1 MFSPKDVEMAHNLN
15 FKQWFF
21 SSCSIFTPPSLV
33 NHTKIHIWAV
43 SYLFLFSKVNNILSK
58 PISNSWVFNMIRWQI
73 SNDHTTNIRWAND
86 KYQMSRWQICDDQI
100 TNIFCPKGW
109 LLNSEQC
116 SIAKVTEI
124 GKKIQSFI
132 ETSKWNRFQLT
143 SAQTGKFYLCLCPRI
158 PLPCRFP
165 QRIQLFGK
173 IPDGR

>member
-1 MFSPKDVEMAHNLN
+1 MSGHNLN
-15 FKQWFF
+15 FKQWIFF
-21 SSCSIFTPPSLV
+21 FMLNLYTSLV
-33 NHTKIHIWAV
+33 NHTHIYIWAV
-43 SYLFLFSKVNNILSK
+43 SNLFLFSKVNNILSK

-86 KYQMSRWQICDDQI
+86 KYQMSRWQIWDDQM
-100 TNIFCPKGW
+100 TNIFCRKDW
-109 LLNSEQC
+109 LLSSEQYSKQHC
-116 SIAKVTEI
+116 KSN
-124 GKKIQSFI
+124 GNWKKIQSFI
-132 ETSKWNRFQLT
+132 EMSKWNRFQLT